1 MSLIHCHLLVKNLQV
16 SLPMNGVHVQM
27 QLFAMKVFFR
37 NTVNSLKNNI
47 LVFLEHADPTFLTKV
62 WSENNVFFYY
72 SGQGKSPLE

>member
-1 MSLIHCHLLVKNLQV
+1 
-16 SLPMNGVHVQM
+16 MNGVHVQM

-62 WSENNVFFYY
+62 WSENNVFFCTMTHNKKGIQTKYTFVL
-72 SGQGKSPLE
+72 K